1 MVNVGLGWGGMGSKA
16 QMLIL
21 VQTLR
26 GGPSHEA
33 TQGPASATTYIPS
46 CQKAQLTS
54 QLGVFR

>member
-1 MVNVGLGWGGMGSKA
+1 MGSKV